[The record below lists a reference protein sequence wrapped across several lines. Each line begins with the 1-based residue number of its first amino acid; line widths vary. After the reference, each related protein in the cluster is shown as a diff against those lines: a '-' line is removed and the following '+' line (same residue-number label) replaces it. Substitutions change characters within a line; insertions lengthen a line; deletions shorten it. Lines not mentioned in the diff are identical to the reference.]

1 MVRRSV
7 REAAVARGLDTEVGP
22 AGTDGSG
29 GEAGIRIV
37 LVGDHP
43 LFRDGV
49 RLALQGADGLRVIA
63 EASSRDEAVEL
74 LFQRR
79 VGADVVLVDLQMAD
93 TSSGDITRTVSECS
107 VSGRS
112 PETPHVIA
120 IGAEPDDDAV
130 VAVLRAGA
138 RGYLLKNVAA
148 RELVWAIRIVADG
161 GAVFSPP
168 VAERLGAYFSAVHG
182 IPAQAAFPELTNRE
196 REILDLIA
204 RGMDNRRIA
213 STLVLSNKTVR
224 NHITSLFAKLR
235 VTDRVA
241 AAVRARDAGLG

>member
-1 MVRRSV
+1 MVRCSTLDD
-7 REAAVARGLDTEVGP
+7 AAARGMDARDAAEGADGPDDEVGLRVML
-22 AGTDGSG
+22 
-29 GEAGIRIV
+29 I
-37 LVGDHP
+37 GDQP

-49 RLALQGADGLRVIA
+49 RMALQGADGLRVIA
-63 EASSRDEAVEL
+63 EASNRDEVVEL
-74 LFQRR
+74 LARQRI
-79 VGADVVLVDLQMAD
+79 GADVILVDLQMAD
-93 TSSGDITRTVSECS
+93 ASGVDITKRIGERFA
-107 VSGRS
+107 GGPR
-112 PETPHVIA
+112 VIA
-120 IGAEPDDDAV
+120 IGAGPDDESV

-148 RELVWAIRIVADG
+148 RELVWAIRIVAAG

-182 IPAQAAFPELTNRE
+182 VPARAAFPELTNRE

-204 RGMDNRRIA
+204 RGLDNQRIA

>member
-1 MVRRSV
+1 MRRSPLDT
-7 REAAVARGLDTEVGP
+7 AAGHGLDTQIALESADGP
-22 AGTDGSG
+22 HGRTW
-29 GEAGIRIV
+29 IRVV
-37 LVGDHP
+37 LVGDQP

-63 EASSRDEAVEL
+63 EASSRDQALEL
-74 LFQRR
+74 LFQQRIK
-79 VGADVVLVDLQMAD
+79 ADVVLVDLQMAD
-93 TSSGDITRTVSECS
+93 TSGVDITRTISERAVGGS
-107 VSGRS
+107 S
-112 PETPHVIA
+112 PALPRVIA
-120 IGAEPDDDAV
+120 IGAAPDDDSV
-130 VAVLRAGA
+130 VAVLRAGG

-196 REILDLIA
+196 REVLDLIA
-204 RGMDNRRIA
+204 RGMDNQRIA